1 MQSNEENMKRAITLE
16 EQIKKL
22 KSRGIIV
29 NDEAKAKE
37 ILFDIGYYRLGYYTF
52 PFEKTYPQ
60 LSNRN
65 HEFKGGTLFESVVQ
79 LYYFDYD
86 LRKLLLAALTR
97 IEVNIRTRI
106 TYLCSTHYAQD
117 PYWFMSSVAMDYSYI
132 QSFDKKVYKTI
143 KDSPIIIRHHQKY
156 PNDQYAPA
164 WKTLEFMTLGNIVS
178 LYQHLN
184 DRTLKKKIADSY
196 HCGVGIFVNYLE
208 TIRVA
213 RNTCAHGAFLY
224 NLKLPKGIKN
234 GPAGAVSGNDR
245 HNVNGI
251 LKVIL
256 YMLGCI
262 SDNRRLELLVDL
274 RRLFSENR
282 NLETKLIIEESTNFS
297 L

>member
-1 MQSNEENMKRAITLE
+1 MKRAITLE

-29 NDEAKAKE
+29 NDVEKAKE
-37 ILFDIGYYRLGYYTF
+37 ILFDIGYYRLGFYTF
-52 PFEKTYPQ
+52 PFEKSYPR
-60 LSNRN
+60 LANRN
-65 HEFKGGTLFESVVQ
+65 HEFKVGTQFESVVQ

-86 LRKLLLAALTR
+86 LRKLLLNALTR

-106 TYLCSTHYAQD
+106 TYLCSNHYAND
-117 PYWFMSSVAMDYSYI
+117 PFWFISPIAMDNSYI

-156 PNDQYAPA
+156 PSDRYAPA
-164 WKTLEFMTLGNIVS
+164 WKTLEFMTLGNISS

-184 DRTLKKKIADSY
+184 DKSLKKDIANSY
-196 HCGVGIFVNYLE
+196 NCSVGIFVNYLE
-208 TIRVA
+208 TIRVV
-213 RNTCAHGAFLY
+213 RNTCAHGASLY

-234 GPAGAVSGNDR
+234 GPAGTVSGDDR

-251 LKVIL
+251 LQVIL
-256 YMLGCI
+256 YLLGCI
-262 SDNRRLELLVDL
+262 SDNRKLELLVDL
-274 RRLFSENR
+274 RKLFSENR